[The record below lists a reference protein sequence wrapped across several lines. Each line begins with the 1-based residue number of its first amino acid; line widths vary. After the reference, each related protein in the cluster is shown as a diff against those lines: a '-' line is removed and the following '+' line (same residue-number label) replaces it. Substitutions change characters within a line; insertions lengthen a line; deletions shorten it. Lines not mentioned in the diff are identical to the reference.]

1 MRTLNH
7 YLLIW
12 NHNVIYSKLQKEIK
26 ILEQRVKWENM
37 KYTTYRKECDIKLI
51 NKGYNV
57 CEKCNSYIYP
67 LNIEEWLNV
76 DIKEYDNILK
86 YEKYGLVEGD
96 DYLGIGKSQ
105 ILMSC
110 VCEQPFLKKS

>member
-12 NHNVIYSKLQKEIK
+12 NHNVIYNKLQEEIK

-51 NKGYNV
+51 NKGYDV

-76 DIKEYDNILK
+76 DIKEYDNVLK
-86 YEKYGLVEGD
+86 YEKYDLVEGE

-110 VCEQPFLKKS
+110 VCEQPF

>member
-1 MRTLNH
+1 MRSLNH

-12 NHNVIYSKLQKEIK
+12 NHNVIYSKLEEEIK
-26 ILEQRVKWENM
+26 LLEKRVKWENM

-51 NKGYNV
+51 NQDYNV

-76 DIKEYDNILK
+76 DIKEYDDILK
-86 YEKYGLVEGD
+86 YENHGLVEGEN
-96 DYLGIGKSQ
+96 YLGIGKSQ
-105 ILMSC
+105 ILLSC
-110 VCEQPFLKKS
+110 VCETI